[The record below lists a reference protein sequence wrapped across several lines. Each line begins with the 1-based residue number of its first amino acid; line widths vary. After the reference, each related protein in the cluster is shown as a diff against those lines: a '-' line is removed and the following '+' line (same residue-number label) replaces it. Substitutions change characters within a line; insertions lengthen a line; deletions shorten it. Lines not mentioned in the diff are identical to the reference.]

1 MRLRAVALITTQ
13 NLAQVYLAIAFSLC
27 WQSVKIMG
35 LEERLDKE
43 FELIENDESL
53 TDEEK
58 RKEIRELY
66 RESREIEREQ
76 EERWNNFYCC

>member
-1 MRLRAVALITTQ
+1 
-13 NLAQVYLAIAFSLC
+13 
-27 WQSVKIMG
+27 MG

-43 FELIENDESL
+43 IGLIENDESL

-66 RESREIEREQ
+66 REAREIEREQ
-76 EERWNNFYCC
+76 EERW

>member
-1 MRLRAVALITTQ
+1 MFHNVLRLRAVALNTTQ

-27 WQSVKIMG
+27 QQSVKIMD

-43 FELIENDESL
+43 IELIENDESL

-66 RESREIEREQ
+66 REAREIEREQ
-76 EERWNNFYCC
+76 EERW